1 MKMTKSG
8 LVVGFT
14 QNDLNHCGSDFLV
27 YAKNWRRVGAWPRLV
42 SGMRAAISL
51 IGEMDRGDGVRVR
64 AVGDVWT
71 WDANAGA
78 DRRYYCAETR
88 KVGFE
93 PLEG

>member
-8 LVVGFT
+8 LVVGYT

-27 YAKNWRRVGAWPRLV
+27 YPKNWRRVGAWPRRV
-42 SGMRAAISL
+42 SGLRAAMSL
-51 IGEMDRGDGVRVR
+51 VCEMGRGDGVRVR

-71 WDANAGA
+71 WDAKAQA
-78 DRRYYCAETR
+78 DRRFYCAASR

-93 PLEG
+93 PVEG